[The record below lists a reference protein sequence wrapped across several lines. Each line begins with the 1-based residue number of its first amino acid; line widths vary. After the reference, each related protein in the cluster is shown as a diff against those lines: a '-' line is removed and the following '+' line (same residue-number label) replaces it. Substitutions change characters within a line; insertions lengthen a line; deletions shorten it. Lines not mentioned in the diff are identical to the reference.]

1 MTISGSIGAFGLIPN
16 AGKLLEEKLGLSTET
31 VKTNKNSDFPSIL
44 RPMNTYEKELM
55 QTTIERIYSD
65 FVGKVAAGRKMSP
78 ESVDSIG
85 QGRVWSGTSALKIG
99 LVDETGGLNDAINC
113 AAKLAG
119 IESYSIRE
127 LPVLEDPYTRIL
139 SQLSGEMRMSIL
151 KKELGES
158 VKYYNMFQELKEMSG
173 IQLRLPYFIEIH

>member
-1 MTISGSIGAFGLIPN
+1 M
-16 AGKLLEEKLGLSTET
+16 
-31 VKTNKNSDFPSIL
+31 
-44 RPMNTYEKELM
+44 
-55 QTTIERIYSD
+55 
-65 FVGKVAAGRKMSP
+65 
-78 ESVDSIG
+78 
-85 QGRVWSGTSALKIG
+85 KIG